1 MKLSLSNRALTI
13 ILIVILILSAVNTAI
28 IFVSRNDANQFAQN
42 NSTYDY
48 VIFLDGTTV
57 KARNGTT
64 GNIDYAS
71 TDASYVI
78 NAAIAQGSNIYIK
91 QGTYTLSSDIV
102 VHNKKNAQLT
112 SDGAIINATGHKI
125 TIKGETYIDSQYN
138 SLSGIDILNGTV
150 RIENSFKTTITDLTI
165 ENSPVALEL
174 ASNNSWTEGT
184 KIENTH
190 FLKNTQSIVFETPI
204 ENGTG
209 SYANTEIARCY
220 FNLIDNSIGI
230 TVEDGANFGDS
241 LIQNVRMWLAEN
253 GENHNQT
260 GILMRGSMKQTMLT
274 SVVFESFIPE
284 GTTPDQIY
292 AINIDTNND
301 DYWAPILAGGNSF
314 LNPFTA
320 RIYNNNS
327 KWIYGLGGLFT
338 QKNVPVTVGIKDS
351 YGDPQF
357 VHDYPLTMADFKAEI
372 HVRGIANNETITAK
386 FVFEYIDHSQLPG
399 IEKTFTN
406 DSDVWLNETEV
417 LSQYPSQ
424 NVLWTVLVTAKTDAT
439 STNAAVTLDVYGATT

>member
-13 ILIVILILSAVNTAI
+13 ILVVVLFLSALNTAI

-48 VIFLDGTTV
+48 VIFLDGTIV

-64 GNIDYAS
+64 GAVDYAS
-71 TDASYVI
+71 ADASYI
-78 NAAIAQGSNIYIK
+78 MNAAIAQGSNIYIK
-91 QGTYTLSSDIV
+91 QGTYTLSSDIF

-190 FLKNTQSIVFETPI
+190 FLKNTQSIVFETPTN
-204 ENGTG
+204 NGTG

-230 TVEDGANFGDS
+230 TIEDGAQFSDS

-253 GENHNQT
+253 GESQNQT

-284 GTTPDQIY
+284 DIKPNQIY
-292 AINIDTNND
+292 AINLDTTNEN
-301 DYWAPILAGGNSF
+301 YSAPILAGGNSF
-314 LNPFTA
+314 LNPFTT
-320 RIYNNNS
+320 RIYNPNG

-338 QKNVPVTVGIKDS
+338 QKSVPVIVGTNDNYS
-351 YGDPQF
+351 DPQYL
-357 VHDYPLTMADFKAEI
+357 HDYPLTMADFKAEI
-372 HVRGIANNETITAK
+372 HARGIANNETVTVK

-406 DSDVWLNETEV
+406 DSDVWLNETEIV
-417 LSQYPSQ
+417 SQYPSQ
-424 NVLWTVLVTAKTDAT
+424 NVLWTVIVTAKTNAT
-439 STNAAVTLDVYGATT
+439 STNAAITLDVYGATT